1 MNILGQIGESFSR
14 WIDSVAGNVHSL
26 LDRWFGSH
34 RRVQLIEVEPDTFTL
49 HALRHDPDELQIL
62 RAKAIGKVNELRA
75 RFYPSFA
82 PGTAVEAKEAKE
94 AREAREAKEA
104 SLPDQRIRIGQGAVT
119 DTLSAD
125 WLEMLHG
132 SRAELVLRPDRF
144 MFRPLELPKRAAE
157 FLEGIV
163 RAQIDRLTPWTVSE
177 AVYSWTPPTEAA
189 NDRIQLTVAATA
201 RAVVAPY
208 VQALADLGA
217 ASIVVST
224 VPQDA
229 VGGAD
234 PLKVFE
240 QQSRGRIEVT
250 HIRRSLMLAF
260 AVTAAMAVVSIGVS
274 SIAADSLD
282 SEQQALSSK
291 ITARRAAMRLGQDGG
306 GALRMLE
313 RRKQTTPASV
323 IVLEALSKVL
333 PDHTFVTELRIEG
346 GKVQVTGLTR
356 DAPSLVRLIE
366 QSPHF
371 EHAAFFAPSTQS
383 PGEPGERFHIEARI
397 KPHFR
402 LDT

>member
-1 MNILGQIGESFSR
+1 MNVLGQIGESFSR
-14 WIDSVAGNVHSL
+14 WIDSVAGNVHCL

-49 HALRHDPDELQIL
+49 HALRHDPDELQVL
-62 RAKAIGKVNELRA
+62 RAKAVGRINELRA

-82 PGTAVEAKEAKE
+82 PGTAAEAKEAE
-94 AREAREAKEA
+94 EA

-177 AVYSWTPPTEAA
+177 AVYSWTPPAEAA

-201 RAVVAPY
+201 RSVVAPY

-240 QQSRGRIEVT
+240 QQSRGRIEIT
-250 HIRRSLMLAF
+250 HIRRILMLAF

-291 ITARRAAMRLGQDGG
+291 IKARRAAMRLGQDGG

-356 DAPSLVRLIE
+356 DAPSLIRLIE
-366 QSPHF
+366 ESPHF

>member
-62 RAKAIGKVNELRA
+62 RAKAIGKINELRA

-82 PGTAVEAKEAKE
+82 PGTAAE
-94 AREAREAKEA
+94 AREA

-201 RAVVAPY
+201 RALVAPY

-217 ASIVVST
+217 ASIIVST

-229 VGGAD
+229 AGGAD

-250 HIRRSLMLAF
+250 HIRRILTLAF
-260 AVTAAMAVVSIGVS
+260 AVTAATAVVSIGVS

-291 ITARRAAMRLGQDGG
+291 ITARRASMRLGQDGG

-323 IVLEALSKVL
+323 VVLEALSKVL

-356 DAPSLVRLIE
+356 DAPSLIRLIE

>member
-34 RRVQLIEVEPDTFTL
+34 RRVQLIEVERDTFTL
-49 HALRHDPDELQIL
+49 HALRHDPDELQML
-62 RAKAIGKVNELRA
+62 RAKAIGRINELRA
-75 RFYPSFA
+75 RFYPAFA
-82 PGTAVEAKEAKE
+82 PVATVEAKEAK
-94 AREAREAKEA
+94 EAKEA
-104 SLPDQRIRIGQGAVT
+104 SLPDQRIRIGQGAVI

-177 AVYSWTPPTEAA
+177 AVYSWTPPTEVV

-201 RAVVAPY
+201 RAVVAPF

-250 HIRRSLMLAF
+250 HIRRILMLAF
-260 AVTAAMAVVSIGVS
+260 AVTAAMAVVSFGVS

-356 DAPSLVRLIE
+356 DAPSLIRLIE

>member
-1 MNILGQIGESFSR
+1 
-14 WIDSVAGNVHSL
+14 
-26 LDRWFGSH
+26 
-34 RRVQLIEVEPDTFTL
+34 
-49 HALRHDPDELQIL
+49 
-62 RAKAIGKVNELRA
+62 
-75 RFYPSFA
+75 
-82 PGTAVEAKEAKE
+82 
-94 AREAREAKEA
+94 
-104 SLPDQRIRIGQGAVT
+104 
-119 DTLSAD
+119 
-125 WLEMLHG
+125 
-132 SRAELVLRPDRF
+132 
-144 MFRPLELPKRAAE
+144 
-157 FLEGIV
+157 
-163 RAQIDRLTPWTVSE
+163 
-177 AVYSWTPPTEAA
+177 
-189 NDRIQLTVAATA
+189 
-201 RAVVAPY
+201 
-208 VQALADLGA
+208 
-217 ASIVVST
+217 
-224 VPQDA
+224 
-229 VGGAD
+229 
-234 PLKVFE
+234 
-240 QQSRGRIEVT
+240 
-250 HIRRSLMLAF
+250 
-260 AVTAAMAVVSIGVS
+260 MAVVSIGVS

-356 DAPSLVRLIE
+356 DAPSLIRLIE